1 MTLIL
6 THLSKQQKKKMLA
19 NPQTWSASLAS
30 RLVVSMWKITV
41 YSIRGPRSCPR
52 NPQDENRPVLPA
64 ATIIIHL
71 PVYYLH
77 MSSTAVEHH
86 NSGGCVISY
95 RTAAISCSGP
105 WQNTTWWL
113 FQSQAKTAE
122 AEGSATRPGSLLFI
136 IQFPDWWLHKPA
148 AKCCVLCCQQTNGL
162 NGRQGE

>member
-6 THLSKQQKKKMLA
+6 THLSKKKRRCWRILK
-19 NPQTWSASLAS
+19 
-30 RLVVSMWKITV
+30 
-41 YSIRGPRSCPR
+41 RGVLLLQLGSSFLCGRSQYTPSEAQEAVQE
-52 NPQDENRPVLPA
+52 NPQDENRPVSPA

-95 RTAAISCSGP
+95 RAAAISCSGP
-105 WQNTTWWL
+105 RQNTTWWL

-122 AEGSATRPGSLLFI
+122 AEGSATKPGSLLFI
-136 IQFPDWWLHKPA
+136 IQFPDWWFHKPA